1 MKIIRIVLHSFV
13 LAIGCLVSILIGFG
27 FYLLIRTTWPV
38 DQLLIQAP
46 VAVVVLIL
54 GFTAWYLVISR
65 FPRSGLHLTG
75 PGEIIAV
82 YFLSLIW
89 TPLIFLPL
97 HYLTQGYISSLDNLL
112 AILYFQIPTN
122 IVALMT
128 AISLVRQ
135 PDLLAA

>member
-1 MKIIRIVLHSFV
+1 MKIIRIGLHSFV
-13 LAIGCLVSILIGFG
+13 LAVGCLVSILIGFG
-27 FYLLIRTTWPV
+27 FYHLLHTAWPV

-54 GFTAWYLVISR
+54 GFTTWYLLISR

-75 PGEIIAV
+75 RGEIIAV

-97 HYLTQGYISSLDNLL
+97 HYLTQGYISSADNLL

-122 IVALMT
+122 IIALLS
-128 AISLVRQ
+128 AISLIRQ
-135 PDLLAA
+135 PNLVTA